1 MDRRRPQ
8 VAGIPGTLWILKNAV
23 ITRGGDINGA
33 KKWVSVYTLPA
44 GTFGLYALKRQLY
57 TFGSGTT
64 PGGMPAGVQYQQ
76 LAAPSSPNMT
86 RVLDV
91 KAFQGQLYVI
101 AQYDNGNIY
110 HFYNGSRVTG
120 WDTIADSNSS
130 FAAVAEALAI
140 AIEAGGA
147 VRARVAGAAIQ
158 ITAQVPGTA
167 FTISTSTTD
176 VNANS
181 TTPTAVVTHLQANVA
196 EVAEV
201 RATGAVQITA
211 GSFNPSFNTI
221 IQVTVNG
228 TSLLAI
234 AVPWSSS
241 NEATANALA
250 NEINNNTS
258 TSGYSASVVGALVT
272 ITAAPGT
279 GATPN
284 GFDVQSLVT
293 GDVTTVDT
301 DMSGGVDHVVPV
313 AQVEKVVI
321 AGGSFDAQ
329 DLWSITIN
337 SNTFKTTGRAAGAGT
352 ALLVLKKRLWS
363 TAISLLRY
371 CVLKTASDW
380 TTTTTPSTDSGF
392 INLSDDSEGA
402 QRLIGVAKYQGQA
415 AIFSRQNITIYA
427 LQADATADAFVD
439 SLESSGT
446 FAPRAIIPFGN
457 TDVFYPSDTG
467 IRSIRGR
474 QGTDAAYVADVG
486 TSIDPFFQDT
496 VQATDADTLS
506 RAVAIIDPVDGRY
519 LLAVGGRIFALS
531 YFPSSKITA
540 WSYLEPG
547 FTVEDFAKAGTE
559 LYARSG
565 NTIYLYGGFDGQTYP
580 GDGETETFVE
590 TPFMSANDPAGI
602 KDIEGFD
609 GALSGDWTAEVL
621 VDPNDPDKVLAVNT
635 GTLNKT
641 TYHLPSIKIPGRT
654 SHVAFRLRSS
664 SAGPRVLSSLAL
676 HYDTEDAQ

>member
-33 KKWVSVYTLPA
+33 KKWVPVYSLPA
-44 GTFGLYALKRQLY
+44 GTFGMYALKGQLFV
-57 TFGSGTT
+57 FGSGTT

-91 KAFQGQLYVI
+91 KAFQGQLYVV
-101 AQYDNGNIY
+101 AQYDNGNVY
-110 HFYNGSRVTG
+110 HFLNGSRVTG
-120 WDTIADSNSS
+120 WDSLSDANSS

-140 AIEAGGA
+140 QIEAGGA
-147 VRARVAGAAIQ
+147 VRARVAGATIQ
-158 ITAQVPGTA
+158 ITAKVPGTA

-181 TTPTAVVTHLQANVA
+181 TTPTATRTQLQANVA

-201 RATGAVQITA
+201 RATGAVQITS
-211 GSFNPSFNTI
+211 GSFSPSFNFVG
-221 IQVTVNG
+221 QVTVNG
-228 TSLLAI
+228 VPLLAVN
-234 AVPWSSS
+234 VPWNSS

-279 GATPN
+279 GTTPN
-284 GFDVQSLVT
+284 GFDVLSVVN
-293 GDVTTVDT
+293 GDVTTIDT
-301 DMSGGVDHVVPV
+301 DMSGGVAHVAPV

-337 SNTFKTTGRAAGAGT
+337 GTVFKTTGRAAGAGT
-352 ALLVLKKRLWS
+352 ALLVLKKRLWAV
-363 TAISLLRY
+363 AISLLRY
-371 CVLKTASDW
+371 SVLKTASDW

-427 LQADATADAFVD
+427 LQTDATANAFVD

-446 FAPRAIIPFGN
+446 VAPRCIVPYGN
-457 TDVFYPSDTG
+457 TDVFYLSDTG

-474 QGTDAAYVADVG
+474 QVTDAAYVSDVG
-486 TSIDPFFQDT
+486 SAIDPF
-496 VQATDADTLS
+496 VQETMAETDADRLS

-519 LLAVGGRIFALS
+519 MLAIGDRIFVLS
-531 YFPSSKITA
+531 FFPSSKITA

-547 FTVEDFAKAGTE
+547 FVVKDFAKAGTE

-565 NTIYLYGGFDGQTYP
+565 DTIYLYGGFDGNTYP
-580 GDGETETFVE
+580 DEGEAETFVE
-590 TPFMSANDPAGI
+590 TPFMAANDPAGT

-609 GALSGDWTAEVL
+609 GALSGDWTGEVL
-621 VDPNDPDKVLAVNT
+621 VDPNDPAKVLSVAA

-641 TYHLPSIKIPGRT
+641 TYHLPAIKIPGRT
-654 SHVAFRLRSS
+654 SHVAFRMRSS
-664 SAGPRVLSSLAL
+664 SAGLRSLSSLAL